1 VNTLTGLRGDA
12 VGRAGKESRTNFEL
26 HPISALRASIEK
38 GRLTAM
44 PGEIQILIARADLP
58 VADIAFGLD
67 EKDFDLTKTKIWIDG
82 APVKRDEPKQDPI
95 KAKAPVGNGLGTIV
109 VTTEAGKF
117 IGIINYDRTSGKI
130 VPQGGSDKESTL
142 PGIVNDAVDK
152 VVRAIKEIKPV
163 GEEFDRIIETAADRI
178 VKAINGMRAEEGTG
192 PKKRS

>member
-1 VNTLTGLRGDA
+1 VKTLTGLRSEAIGA
-12 VGRAGKESRTNFEL
+12 AAKESRTNFKL
-26 HPISALRASIEK
+26 HPISALPASIEK

-44 PGEIQILIARADLP
+44 PGEVQILIARADLP
-58 VADIAFGLD
+58 IADIAFGLD

-95 KAKAPVGNGLGTIV
+95 KVKAPLGDGPGTIV

-117 IGIINYDRTSGKI
+117 IGVINYDRTSGKI
-130 VPQGGSDKESTL
+130 VPQDGSDEEPTV
-142 PGIVNDAVDK
+142 PGIVNDAVNK
-152 VVRAIKEIKPV
+152 VVRAIKEIKPA

-178 VKAINGMRAEEGTG
+178 VKAINGMRAEAETG

>member
-1 VNTLTGLRGDA
+1 VKTLRGLRGDA

-44 PGEIQILIARADLP
+44 PDEVQILITRADLP
-58 VADIAFGLD
+58 RADVAFGLD

-82 APVKRDEPKQDPI
+82 APVNREEPKQDPI
-95 KAKAPVGNGLGTIV
+95 KVKASLGDGPGTIV
-109 VTTEAGKF
+109 VTTEAGKL
-117 IGIINYDRTSGKI
+117 IGVINYDRTSGKI
-130 VPQGGSDKESTL
+130 IREDGSDKQPTV
-142 PGIVNDAVDK
+142 PRIVNDAVDK
-152 VVRAIKEIKPV
+152 VVRAIKEIKPA
-163 GEEFDRIIETAADRI
+163 GQEFDRIIETAADRI

>member
-1 VNTLTGLRGDA
+1 
-12 VGRAGKESRTNFEL
+12 
-26 HPISALRASIEK
+26 
-38 GRLTAM
+38 M
-44 PGEIQILIARADLP
+44 PDEVQIFITRADLP
-58 VADIAFGLD
+58 RADVAFGLD

-95 KAKAPVGNGLGTIV
+95 KVKAPLGDGPGTIV

-130 VPQGGSDKESTL
+130 IREDGSDKQPTV
-142 PGIVNDAVDK
+142 PRIVNDAVDK
-152 VVRAIKEIKPV
+152 VVRAIKEIKPA
-163 GEEFDRIIETAADRI
+163 GQEFDRIIETVADRI